1 MACNKISVRCLY
13 FENGK
18 GCAGLAV
25 VKDGPGLVLR
35 DENGKGRALLGT
47 SKDGPRLTL
56 ADEDGKAI
64 WSQP

>member
-1 MACNKISVRCLY
+1 
-13 FENGK
+13 
-18 GCAGLAV
+18 V